1 MLAADINTVFMSVKE
16 KATDLKNK
24 FFKPCKGVTKL
35 WMNRPWNLR
44 KLRNPYFFW
53 KRKEGNEIK
62 KKKTLTLCESSFSGL
77 KKIAFKEEYVLFVL
91 DVQL

>member
-1 MLAADINTVFMSVKE
+1 MEPPETAEPIFFLE
-16 KATDLKNK
+16 K
-24 FFKPCKGVTKL
+24 KG
-35 WMNRPWNLR
+35 R
-44 KLRNPYFFW
+44 KRN
-53 KRKEGNEIK
+53 K

>member
-1 MLAADINTVFMSVKE
+1 MEPPETAEPI
-16 KATDLKNK
+16 
-24 FFKPCKGVTKL
+24 
-35 WMNRPWNLR
+35 
-44 KLRNPYFFW
+44 FFW

-62 KKKTLTLCESSFSGL
+62 NKKTLTLCESSFSGL